1 MVCLEGDY
9 LLVFYD
15 LRVPE
20 FSPGKRGG
28 LIRWMVS
35 LEGDNL
41 VVHLYFA
48 ISGHLNSLLDKRGGL
63 IRWMVS
69 LEGDYLLVFYD
80 LRAPEFCLDK
90 RGGFIN
96 GVLL

>member
-1 MVCLEGDY
+1 
-9 LLVFYD
+9 
-15 LRVPE
+15 
-20 FSPGKRGG
+20 
-28 LIRWMVS
+28 
-35 LEGDNL
+35 
-41 VVHLYFA
+41 LYFA